1 MSISVT
7 NKAWSKMSCIVKQSK
22 NTYGFLYSAVGGGCN
37 GFSFKLGL
45 MDELEHIKISSGK
58 FFQLLE
64 NENIKLYI
72 DPLSEMYLMG
82 TKIDYQYEDFS
93 KQIYES
99 KFLFSVDKNLA
110 SSCGCGTSFMPKNM

>member
-82 TKIDYQYEDFS
+82 TTIDYISEDYS
-93 KQIYES
+93 KGQFEN
-99 KFLFSVDKNLA
+99 KFIFEVDKNIL
-110 SSCGCGTSFMPKNM
+110 SSCGCGTSFSPK